1 MGDQDKPSL
10 EQDDIV
16 NSPLKPLAI
25 LACAGSGKTRTAV
38 RRLAAVRQLAVA
50 DRGLVLLLSFS
61 NVAVDTFTRAYAE
74 YARKTGREPSRE
86 RVRIQ
91 TIDGLLTNDILR
103 PHAFRTMQCQRVP
116 YLVHGSEGFLQG
128 KGFKF
133 WLNKVNGPGVYP
145 VGHRDFSD
153 LFVRKVGASTSVW
166 LRRKRGA
173 AVEVP
178 GGLAVM
184 TRWAAVGAYTHGFG
198 QYWAHRSL
206 VEQPWLAAAMAR
218 RYPHILVDEA
228 QDIGHWHHALLEL
241 LIAHG
246 SQVSLIGD
254 PHQAIYEFAGADGQ
268 FLKGYGERDGVLP
281 KRLSK
286 NFRSVQAVQDAANLL
301 TGRSDTADRATGS
314 RDAGAFFFAYHEKDL
329 PQLEQAFLQ
338 QVRDNKLDP
347 GRSAII
353 CRGQSLKKRL
363 RSSAV
368 EHGESVVRDFAKAA
382 LLRDESGNYHGAYKL
397 VVGCICDMLANAPND
412 LGPKLST
419 PWTSTAELRGLA
431 QLLWAFTRDS
441 VDGLPSALLPA
452 KGAWQPKLVTALREL
467 FAQVGEATPYSAD
480 PNFEGRIRTN
490 KLPDTAL
497 LVKQE
502 GASAAPAVLR
512 ASTVHGVKG
521 ESLDAVLYIA
531 ERSHAAEMAD
541 GTSTEVGRIG
551 YVALT
556 RAKDVFWMA
565 IPATAIAELRPKL
578 AAKGLVERPVPGV
591 GVQVI
596 KVRRTVIKTKKTSA
610 LVVVSDNKD
619 LVQPAEPKAV

>member
-1 MGDQDKPSL
+1 MENQDKPSL

-25 LACAGSGKTRTAV
+25 TACAGSGKTRTAV
-38 RRLAAVRQLAVA
+38 RRLAAVRQLAVS
-50 DRGLVLLLSFS
+50 DRGLALLLSFS

-103 PHAFRTMQCQRVP
+103 PHAFRTMKCPRVP
-116 YLVHGSEGFLQG
+116 YLVHGAEGFLQG

-133 WLNKVNGPGVYP
+133 WLKRPNAPDYP
-145 VGHRDFSD
+145 VGPRDFGN
-153 LFVRKVGASTSVW
+153 LFVQKVGASPSVW
-166 LRRKRGA
+166 LRRQRGA
-173 AVEVP
+173 ALEVP
-178 GGLAVM
+178 GGFGVM
-184 TRWAAVGAYTHGFG
+184 TRWAGVGAYTHGFG
-198 QYWAHRSL
+198 QYWAHRTL

-241 LIAHG
+241 LISHG

-301 TGRSDTADRATGS
+301 TGRSDDSDRATGS
-314 RDAGAFFFAYHEKDL
+314 KDAGAFFFAYHDKDL

-338 QVRDNKLDP
+338 HVRDNKLDP

-368 EHGESVVRDFAKAA
+368 EYGEGVVRDFAKAA
-382 LLRDESGNYHGAYKL
+382 LLRDESGNYYGAYRL

-419 PWTSTAELRGLA
+419 PWTSAADLRGLA
-431 QLLWAFTRDS
+431 QLLWAFTRDP

-452 KGAWQPKLVTALREL
+452 KSEWQPKLVTALRAL
-467 FAQVGEATPYSAD
+467 FAKIGEATPYSAD
-480 PNFEGRIRTN
+480 TNFEGRIRTN

-497 LVKQE
+497 LVKPE
-502 GASAAPAVLR
+502 GASVAPAVLR

-531 ERSHAAEMAD
+531 EKSHAAEMAD
-541 GTSTEVGRIG
+541 GTMTEVGRIG

-556 RAKDVFWMA
+556 RARDIFWMA

-578 AAKGLVERPVPGV
+578 AAKGLVERPLPGV
-591 GVQVI
+591 GEQVI
-596 KVRRTVIKTKKTSA
+596 KVRRTLIKTKKTSA
-610 LVVVSDNKD
+610 PAVVSGNDA